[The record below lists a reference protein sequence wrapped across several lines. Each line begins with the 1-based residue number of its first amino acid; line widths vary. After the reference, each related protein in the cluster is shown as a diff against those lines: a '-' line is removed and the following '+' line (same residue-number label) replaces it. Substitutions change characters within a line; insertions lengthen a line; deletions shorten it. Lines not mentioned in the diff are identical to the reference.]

1 MDCLDIHQAMSICQE
16 HNLFDA
22 IIYIYNNAMLD
33 YITPVEKLLRVL
45 TRSKEPG
52 DEVILFSQ
60 LVNTLNTLISLF
72 NTFVRR

>member
-1 MDCLDIHQAMSICQE
+1 MSICQE

-52 DEVILFSQ
+52 DEIILSPQ
-60 LVNTLNTLISLF
+60 
-72 NTFVRR
+72 

>member
-1 MDCLDIHQAMSICQE
+1 MICRNKLEGLEACLTHLAVDCLDIHQAMSICQE

-52 DEVILFSQ
+52 DEVILFSH
-60 LVNTLNTLISLF
+60 
-72 NTFVRR
+72 